1 MQTKVDTSLLPKLSA
16 PGRIC
21 ILKSKWYPEH
31 VESMAYACDRV
42 LRQAGFT
49 DIQQYTLPGSL
60 EIPLAAR
67 DLLAED
73 TARQIDAV
81 ICFGVIVKGDTLHFE
96 MISEESMRGLGQVM
110 HEFRRPV
117 VVEILPVFDIQ
128 QAIDRCS
135 DDEFNKGI
143 EAAVAAIE
151 MIHWRR
157 GITGTN

>member
-1 MQTKVDTSLLPKLSA
+1 
-16 PGRIC
+16 
-21 ILKSKWYPEH
+21 
-31 VESMAYACDRV
+31 MAEACDRV
-42 LRQAGFT
+42 LRQAGYT

-73 TARQIDAV
+73 TARHIDAV

-117 VVEILPVFDIQ
+117 VVEILPVFDI
-128 QAIDRCS
+128 S
-135 DDEFNKGI
+135 KPSTV
-143 EAAVAAIE
+143 AVT
-151 MIHWRR
+151 MNSTKVLKPRWRQ
-157 GITGTN
+157 